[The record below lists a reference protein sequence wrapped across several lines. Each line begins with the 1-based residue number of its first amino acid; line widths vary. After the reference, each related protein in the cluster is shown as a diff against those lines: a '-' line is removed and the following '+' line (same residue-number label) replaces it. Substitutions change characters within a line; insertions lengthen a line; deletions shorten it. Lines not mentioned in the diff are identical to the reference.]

1 MYFFLRKVFSNGS
14 RANIFSHHHVFSMSN
29 PTVVI
34 DENTLLHSVI
44 LYIGYIVGDIIS
56 VLLIKRIRA
65 LDYKES
71 EARCRVVCEAS

>member
-1 MYFFLRKVFSNGS
+1 MFSNGS
-14 RANIFSHHHVFSMSN
+14 RANIFSHHYVFSMSN

-71 EARCRVVCEAS
+71 EARCPVVCEAS